1 MSRKIYLE
9 RNSVKEIEI
18 DYYYF
23 LALQQLGLIKDYETE
38 DDVNIKII
46 QDYCDDYTVSIDL
59 IIDKLQRLKEAGANS
74 AEFISTDEGT
84 LIIAG
89 YDVKEASQEKIQ
101 IIETRNESSRL
112 HVLKVEKER
121 MERRLQEIDEELKNL

>member
-23 LALQQLGLIKDYETE
+23 LALQQLGLIKEDETE

-46 QDYCDDYTVSIDL
+46 QDDCDDYTVSIDL
-59 IIDKLQRLKEAGANS
+59 IIDKLQQLKEAGANS
-74 AEFISTDEGT
+74 TELISTDEGI

-101 IIETRNESSRL
+101 IIENRNESSRL
-112 HVLKVEKER
+112 HVLKVERER
-121 MERRLQEIDEELKNL
+121 MIRRLQEINEELMNL